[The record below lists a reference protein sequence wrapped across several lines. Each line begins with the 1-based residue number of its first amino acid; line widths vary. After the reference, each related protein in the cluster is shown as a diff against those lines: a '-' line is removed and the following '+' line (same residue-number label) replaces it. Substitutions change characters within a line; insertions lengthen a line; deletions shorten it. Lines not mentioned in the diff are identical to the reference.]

1 MSYYYRGNLA
11 MEIEH
16 EQKKRTVTKTKR
28 TVRMKPTIPTG
39 EKLLYL
45 FFISLTVAGLGFVG
59 VRYSQI
65 SQYNYE
71 IQSVKKENRLL
82 SEQNSALHLQ
92 IEQMSNRDRIQSEA
106 ERQGMVFNPEAVH
119 VIGKANAVISSG
131 MPTTATDTIQQ
142 TIQR

>member
-11 MEIEH
+11 VEL
-16 EQKKRTVTKTKR
+16 EQQSRPVTKTKR
-28 TVRMKPTIPTG
+28 TMRIKPTIPTG

-45 FFISLTVAGLGFVG
+45 LFISLTVIGLGLVG

-71 IQSVKKENRLL
+71 IQSTKKENRLTA
-82 SEQNSALHLQ
+82 EKNAAMKLH
-92 IEQMSNRDRIQSEA
+92 IEQMSNRDRIQNEA

-119 VIGKANAVISSG
+119 VLGQSKVQASSLPKTQ
-131 MPTTATDTIQQ
+131 PTQP
-142 TIQR
+142 